1 MWSSVG
7 EEFAGWEETKKK
19 EKKKRLQYSR
29 HEYTS
34 TFGRTVI
41 INLLINKQNNLMFI
55 CSLSQR
61 SLGEGGARAGHYN
74 HSPAGDRSPLLPP
87 CGPYAHVIF
96 SVTCIMGVSLS
107 SLGLQV
113 DKKFKGKKTTAFCL
127 RTLPLDGSREYWLL
141 SSYMKPDMVIP
152 TLDVKVD

>member
-1 MWSSVG
+1 MIVG
-7 EEFAGWEETKKK
+7 GRGVRRVRGDEKKRKKK
-19 EKKKRLQYSR
+19 DCSTVD
-29 HEYTS
+29 TS

-61 SLGEGGARAGHYN
+61 SLGEGGARAGQYN

-107 SLGLQV
+107 SLGLQG

-127 RTLPLDGSREYWLL
+127 RTSPLDGSREY
-141 SSYMKPDMVIP
+141 
-152 TLDVKVD
+152 